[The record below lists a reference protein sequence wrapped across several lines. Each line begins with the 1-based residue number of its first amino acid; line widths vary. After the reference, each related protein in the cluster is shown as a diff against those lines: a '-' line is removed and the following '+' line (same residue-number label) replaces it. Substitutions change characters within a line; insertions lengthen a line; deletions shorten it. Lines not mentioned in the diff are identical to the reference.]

1 MQLYIYICIYTI
13 VYIIVLYQCYI
24 SKWTFVPNLKKL
36 PLEISHSQE
45 REGLTDGLLS
55 LSPRHKNKMAKP
67 ILPND
72 T

>member
-45 REGLTDGLLS
+45 REGLTDGLL
-55 LSPRHKNKMAKP
+55 
-67 ILPND
+67 
-72 T
+72 